1 MASQL
6 DPVEPRHALV
16 IAYHFPPCQG
26 SSGLQRPLSLLK
38 YLPQHGWTP
47 IVLSAHPRAYTQLDS
62 RLLVQVPAS
71 VSVTRA
77 MAFDTA
83 RHLSLKGR
91 YVAWMAYPDR
101 WVSWLLGAI
110 PSGLRLI
117 WIYRPK
123 VIWSTYPISTAHLIG
138 FLLHKLT
145 RVPWVADFR
154 DPMTEGELGSADQHP
169 TDAITWKIRRWLER
183 LIVLNCTKLV
193 LVAPGALSM
202 YQKRY
207 PEVPASRW
215 MLISNGYDE
224 ESFITAERLIAETR
238 EESTRLLL
246 LHSGLLYAEVGD
258 RNPSLFFAALANL
271 RQAGKVDASSLR
283 VVLRASG
290 HDDLY
295 RGLICEKGLDDM
307 VFLEPSI
314 SYIDA
319 LAEML
324 RADGLVLVQGSVSNP
339 NIPAKLYEY
348 LRARRPI
355 FALTDEKGDTAAV
368 LRSVKVGTLASL
380 DSVSSIELGL
390 EKFLCQLRNKTAA
403 VATDQEI
410 KSYSRESKVRELA
423 ELFNSLLEKQPRR
436 K

>member
-1 MASQL
+1 
-6 DPVEPRHALV
+6 
-16 IAYHFPPCQG
+16 
-26 SSGLQRPLSLLK
+26 
-38 YLPQHGWTP
+38 
-47 IVLSAHPRAYTQLDS
+47 
-62 RLLVQVPAS
+62 
-71 VSVTRA
+71 

-83 RHLSLKGR
+83 QHLSIQGR
-91 YVAWMAYPDR
+91 YLAWMAYPDR

-117 WIYRPK
+117 RRYRPK
-123 VIWSTYPISTAHLIG
+123 VIWSTYPIATAHLIG

-145 RVPWVADFR
+145 RLPWIADFR

-169 TDAITWKIRRWLER
+169 TDPVTWKIRRWLER
-183 LIVLNCTKLV
+183 LIVLNCTRLV
-193 LVAPGALSM
+193 FVAPGALSM

-207 PEVPASRW
+207 PEVPLSRW

-224 ESFITAERLIAETR
+224 ESFVAAENQNAEPKDNGK
-238 EESTRLLL
+238 RLLL

-258 RNPSLFFAALANL
+258 RNPALLFTALANL
-271 RQAGKVDASSLR
+271 RKAGKVDPASLN

-295 RGLICEKGLDDM
+295 RGLLREKGLDDM

-368 LRSVKVGTLASL
+368 LRSAKVGTLASL
-380 DSVSSIELGL
+380 DSVSSIESGL
-390 EKFLCQLRNKTAA
+390 ENFLRQLRQKTAL

-410 KSYSRESKVRELA
+410 QSHSRESKVRQLA
-423 ELFNSLLEKQPRR
+423 KLFDSLLDK
-436 K
+436 